1 MEDALSECSGNTL
14 IISNELVDAFPVELI
29 QWSKDENKWHKLM
42 VQLQN
47 ESWTITRG
55 DEYKTKPIH
64 QFLTL
69 RILTMA
75 KSLNDM
81 MNLFHGL
88 TVGVIFGT

>member
-1 MEDALSECSGNTL
+1 MSGLISQGKIKEMQPINRYSFCLNSNLSYETVKKTIL
-14 IISNELVDAFPVELI
+14 SN
-29 QWSKDENKWHKLM
+29 
-42 VQLQN
+42 
-47 ESWTITRG
+47 
-55 DEYKTKPIH
+55 